1 MKRTALLAAGMT
13 AAFMMAAPA
22 LAADTTTTTGADTTK
37 TTGDDTSAMP
47 TPVEGVDTVAPL
59 EGANSY
65 TQAQVGE
72 MLAENGFTDV
82 QGLMLDDKGIWRGT
96 ATHSAKSGD
105 VAVDYRGNLFFD
117 GKRIIKADEE
127 KPE

>member
-1 MKRTALLAAGMT
+1 MKTTVMAALAATML
-13 AAFMMAAPA
+13 AAAPA
-22 LAADTTTTTGADTTK
+22 YAADTPAK
-37 TTGDDTSAMP
+37 SEGDDTSAMP

-65 TQAQVGE
+65 TQAQVE
-72 MLAENGFTDV
+72 TMLTENGFTEV

-96 ATHSAKSGD
+96 AMHDAKKGD
-105 VAVDYRGNLFFD
+105 VAIDYRGNLFFD
-117 GKRIIKADEE
+117 GMRIIKKDEE